1 MILKMV
7 LRSIWE
13 SNIQMMK
20 FDVLFLSTVSF
31 TKQATSYFLPAAAA
45 APPLPLPPPLPLRL
59 LQLPLPPAFP
69 IFTGFKPVT
78 CSASSALSSDSY
90 LTLPATSPL
99 ISISWI
105 FFKIS
110 CSFSSLDDFMDDS
123 SSWIASSTHFRHRAF
138 SFFAIWFRLKSVGG
152 RDCLHFAHVTG
163 RSLAL
168 AFALALALALIV
180 SDVVDAVAFFA
191 AAARRSFSSCA
202 AVHVLH
208 FSAPPVLRY
217 FSSA

>member
-1 MILKMV
+1 MYRMFWIILKMV
-7 LRSIWE
+7 FRSIWE
-13 SNIQMMK
+13 YNIQMIK
-20 FDVLFLSTVSF
+20 FDDFISQSTVSLSQ
-31 TKQATSYFLPAAAA
+31 TNYFLPAAA
-45 APPLPLPPPLPLRL
+45 PPRPLPPPLPLRL
-59 LQLPLPPAFP
+59 LQLPLPPPFP

-90 LTLPATSPL
+90 LTLPAISPFF
-99 ISISWI
+99 SISWI
-105 FFKIS
+105 FFRIS

-152 RDCLHFAHVTG
+152 RDFLHFAHVTG
-163 RSLAL
+163 GSF
-168 AFALALALALIV
+168 AFALVLMLIV